1 MQTSNRTCNASS
13 PYKKKQNINIIVVT
27 VNQAEMYGLIIIKN
41 MVTLQHIHYDPL
53 IFLENRFSH
62 LIFPKIATIIVILLL
77 FPTVQQ

>member
-1 MQTSNRTCNASS
+1 MLQVLIRKNKILIYS
-13 PYKKKQNINIIVVT
+13 IVVT

-41 MVTLQHIHYDPL
+41 MVTPQHIHYDPL
-53 IFLENRFSH
+53 IFLGNRFSH